1 MEAKYKSLSVFEFHD
16 RFKTDDHCEKY
27 LSELK
32 WGNGFKCIRCG
43 HSIYCKGV
51 APYDRQ
57 CNSCNYIESPTAGTL
72 FHMCKFSLV
81 KAFWIVYYVSTS
93 KKGISSTELS
103 RKLQLRQKTCWSFKQ
118 KVMVAM
124 KSSKAIPMVGQVE
137 VDETY
142 VGGQDDQAIGRNEGK
157 KKLVVFAIEKKD
169 KGVLRIYGKVIETA
183 SNKNLQEF
191 MNDHIDSNANVKTDG
206 WRGYTGAK
214 TQFTNLIQEKS
225 ISKGKNFRDMHRV
238 IMGFKGW
245 LRGMHHSVNNLQAY
259 IDEYCY
265 RFNRHKMNGDIFEN
279 LLNRMVI
286 AKPYLNKSNIN

>member
-1 MEAKYKSLSVFEFHD
+1 MEAKYKSLSVFEFHN

-32 WGNGFKCIRCG
+32 WGNGFKCVRCG
-43 HSIYCKGV
+43 HSGYCKGV

-118 KVMVAM
+118 KVVVAM
-124 KSSKAIPMVGQVE
+124 KSSKAMPMVGQVE

-169 KGVLRIYGKVIETA
+169 KGVSRIYGKVIETA

-191 MNDHIDSNANVKTDG
+191 MNDHIDNNANVKTDG

-214 TQFTNLIQEKS
+214 TQFTNLVQEKS

-245 LRGMHHSVNNLQAY
+245 LRGMHHSVKNLQAY